1 MLFRRWRYMDSVI
14 ASWLPLGFLE
24 AIAATP
30 YGGLA
35 VPFLFALLT
44 ASIMT
49 FSIPGALTPT
59 AFFGGLLM
67 GFGGILVVA
76 LGAVIGSHILFL
88 ASRRWLSGTMQRR
101 FGTRLDGVRD
111 HLEKRGPIYVAGAR
125 LSGVPHVLITAGCAA
140 TPITARSFAGAS
152 LAGMLPAIVLAVS
165 AGSAL

>member
-1 MLFRRWRYMDSVI
+1 MDSVI

-24 AIAATP
+24 AVAAMP
-30 YGGLA
+30 YGELA
-35 VPFLFALLT
+35 VPVVIAVLT

-59 AFFGGLLM
+59 AFFSGMLM

-76 LGAVIGSHILFL
+76 LGAVIGSHILLL
-88 ASRRWLSGTMQRR
+88 ASRRWLSGSMQRR

-140 TPITARSFAGAS
+140 APISGRSFAGAT
-152 LAGMLPAIVLAVS
+152 LLGLMPAIVLAVG
-165 AGSAL
+165 AGSAI